1 VAPVRPAPSSDLEDQ
16 IDALYQRPLTEFTA
30 ARNALAKTLPSTE
43 AARVKKLEKPS
54 VIAWVVNQI
63 WWHARSVYDRL
74 LAAGE
79 ALRSAEIAALE
90 KLGSAAKPRRPSV
103 REATEAHRKATA
115 DAVHQAV
122 RLSTQ
127 ADVHPQI
134 DTLTRMLESI
144 SLAPRSAHPHGRFVE
159 TVQPAGFE
167 ALLGVTPAAV
177 PTSSGSA
184 KPRVP
189 DATPFTKSSAA
200 ASRRAAEAARRQV
213 IDDATNALTRAR
225 EEENE
230 ARAQFEQRAAELDLA
245 ERSLARV
252 RQEHE
257 AARTALRQ
265 AERARAKAEASL
277 AAISAKQSDF

>member
-1 VAPVRPAPSSDLEDQ
+1 VAPPRPAPSSDLEGQ

-30 ARNALAKTLPSTE
+30 ARNALAKTLPSAE

-54 VIAWVVNQI
+54 VIAWAVNQI

-79 ALRSAEIAALE
+79 ALRRAEITALE
-90 KLGSAAKPRRPSV
+90 KSGAAKPRRPSV

-127 ADVHPQI
+127 GGVHPQI

-144 SLAPRSAHPHGRFVE
+144 SIAPLGAHPHGRFVE
-159 TVQPAGFE
+159 AVQPAGFE
-167 ALLGVTPAAV
+167 ALLGVTPATV
-177 PTSSGSA
+177 PASSGTA
-184 KPRVP
+184 KPRVA
-189 DATPFTKSSAA
+189 DATLSTKSSAA

-225 EEENE
+225 EEEDE